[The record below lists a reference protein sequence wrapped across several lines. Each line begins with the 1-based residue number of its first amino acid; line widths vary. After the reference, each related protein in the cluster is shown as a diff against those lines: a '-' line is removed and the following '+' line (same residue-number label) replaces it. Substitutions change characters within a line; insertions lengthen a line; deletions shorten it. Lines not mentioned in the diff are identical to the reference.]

1 MTNTMHRQGTVE
13 SLQQDYII
21 FSTTAKGFNRVGS
34 EQAQR
39 RFIEIMMKH
48 SPVNMGLT
56 RHVNESG
63 KKPSFIG
70 ELFRGRFS
78 GRKYSDG
85 QPTDETR
92 QEWERVLLEGG
103 DSGSL
108 KSHAVFDSAE
118 KLGGAIRDVNDAE
131 LGLCV
136 NVNAIHADTDRLA
149 RESGIVRH
157 TIEHSLGF
165 HGRTNLL
172 PSAEVLELSTMCG
185 HGMVGF
191 NLVRKMIS
199 MVNAGQISV
208 DRAAELLTKPCACG
222 VFNPARAARILT
234 DVQQGTYACQ
244 GRRESV
250 PVGRSKTVPPSAAG

>member
-13 SLQQDYII
+13 SLRQDYII
-21 FSTTAKGFNRVGS
+21 FSTTAKGFNRKGS
-34 EQAQR
+34 GEAQR

-48 SPVNMGLT
+48 RPVNMGLT
-56 RHVNESG
+56 RHVADAE
-63 KKPSFIG
+63 KKPSFIA
-70 ELFRGRFS
+70 EAFRNRFF
-78 GRKYSDG
+78 GRKYRDG

-92 QEWERVLLEGG
+92 QDWERVLQEGG

-108 KSHAVFDSAE
+108 KSHAVFDSAD
-118 KLGGAIRDVNDAE
+118 KLGAAIRDVNDAG

-136 NVNAIHADTDRLA
+136 NVNAIHEDTDRLA

-165 HGRTNLL
+165 HGRTERL
-172 PSAEVLELSTMCG
+172 PSSEIMELSTMCG
-185 HGMVGF
+185 HGMVSF

-199 MVNAGQISV
+199 MVGSGQIST

-222 VFNPARAARILT
+222 VFNPARAARILS
-234 DVQQGTYACQ
+234 DIQQGTYAT
-244 GRRESV
+244 
-250 PVGRSKTVPPSAAG
+250 RSG